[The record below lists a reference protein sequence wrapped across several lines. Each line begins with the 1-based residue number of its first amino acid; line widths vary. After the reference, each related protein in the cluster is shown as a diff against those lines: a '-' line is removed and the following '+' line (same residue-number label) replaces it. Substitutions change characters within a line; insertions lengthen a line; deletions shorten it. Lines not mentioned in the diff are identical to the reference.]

1 MTNSE
6 AILVHR
12 HTWFKMLAGPLNS
25 HSVPPEAVGLK
36 KEQGVCESLVSKWA
50 A

>member
-12 HTWFKMLAGPLNS
+12 HTRFKMLASPLNS
-25 HSVPPEAVGLK
+25 HSVPPEAGGLK
-36 KEQGVCESLVSKWA
+36 KRTGSV
-50 A
+50 